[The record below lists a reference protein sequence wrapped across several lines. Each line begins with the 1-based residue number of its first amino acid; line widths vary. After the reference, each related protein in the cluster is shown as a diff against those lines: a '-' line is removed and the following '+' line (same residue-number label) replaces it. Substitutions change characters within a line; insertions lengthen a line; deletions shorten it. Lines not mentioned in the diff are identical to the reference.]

1 MSDTNLNED
10 DVLNIDDI
18 TEDNAD
24 LSAIEGDLNE
34 IEEEQEKLKAIQ
46 NEMVGHMNLNT
57 SSQSDSTQSLL
68 TPEEKAEADAKSVY
82 VGNVDYGA
90 TAEEIEQHFH
100 GCGSVARVTILCDK
114 FSRHPKGFAYVEFT
128 EKDGMQNALA
138 MTDSLLRGRQI
149 KVDQKRAN
157 RPGLSTTNRPPFR
170 GRGGTNNRKSTTLN
184 EMRAAQGEAPPIPS
198 MAPRG
203 DLLHANPF
211 ANASKSDEI
220 KKEEVDSPPNSPPAP
235 QSATKT
241 TLHKAQQKAASERA
255 RMQSYQQPS
264 APGIHSMNNRRKDVQ
279 KKFDSLLQN
288 NGLVGQFT
296 APTKDTVKKW
306 RADPFAGLKS
316 PPPSISNLFTFFFP
330 FSFTKKK

>member
-1 MSDTNLNED
+1 MSDNNTIDD

-18 TEDNAD
+18 TEDDAD

-34 IEEEQEKLKAIQ
+34 IEEEQKKLKAIQ

-57 SSQSDSTQSLL
+57 SSQSNSTQSLL

-114 FSRHPKGFAYVEFT
+114 FSGHPKGFAYVEFT

-149 KVDQKRAN
+149 KVDQKRTN

-170 GRGGTNNRKSTTLN
+170 GRGGRGRGGVIVKYVYAGGF
-184 EMRAAQGEAPPIPS
+184 R
-198 MAPRG
+198 PRG
-203 DLLHANPF
+203 RGARRRPGF
-211 ANASKSDEI
+211 A
-220 KKEEVDSPPNSPPAP
+220 P
-235 QSATKT
+235 
-241 TLHKAQQKAASERA
+241 
-255 RMQSYQQPS
+255 Y
-264 APGIHSMNNRRKDVQ
+264 
-279 KKFDSLLQN
+279 
-288 NGLVGQFT
+288 
-296 APTKDTVKKW
+296 
-306 RADPFAGLKS
+306 
-316 PPPSISNLFTFFFP
+316 
-330 FSFTKKK
+330 